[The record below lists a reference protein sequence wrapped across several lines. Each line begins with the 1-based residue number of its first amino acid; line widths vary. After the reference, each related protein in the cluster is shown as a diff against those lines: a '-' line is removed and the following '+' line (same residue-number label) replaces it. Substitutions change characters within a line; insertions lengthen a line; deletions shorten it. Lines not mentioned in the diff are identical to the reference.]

1 MTDFRLQILHASD
14 LEGGVNAI
22 SDAPNFA
29 AIVDSLE
36 DSVDNSITLSA
47 GDNYLAGPFFSAAGD
62 ITFRNSGLF
71 NDIYNQLFGLPNA
84 TINNSY
90 SSLREGSGRVDISI
104 MNIIGFDAS
113 ALGNHEFDLGSE
125 VLRTIIAA
133 EYRGAGL
140 ADDRWV
146 GTQFPYLSANLDFA
160 ADSNLSGLFTPNI
173 LPNTAFQTNPTAS
186 LAGTTTPKI
195 APATIIERGGE
206 KIGVVGATTQLL
218 ESISSPTGTKVQGTK
233 ANDMDALAAI
243 LQPVINQLQTQGI
256 NKIIVVSHLQQ
267 IALEQQLITKLR
279 GVDVVIAG
287 GSDTILAN
295 GDDNLRSGDTPTNT
309 YPIVTTNADGDP
321 AVIVS
326 TDGEYSYVGRLVV
339 DFDANGILVD
349 ANGSPLDEVSDL
361 DLVINGPVATT
372 EDQVIALWGSTEA
385 AFAEGTKGNL
395 VKQLTDAVEGL
406 VAAQDSNVFGRSEV
420 FIEGRR
426 EQVRTQETTLGNLS
440 ADANLFFAKTIDAT
454 VQVSIKNGGG
464 IRAAI
469 GEVDANGTLLP
480 TQENPFSGKQTGEI
494 SQLDILD
501 SLRFNNGLSLLTV
514 TAAELERILEYG
526 VAATADGATPGQ
538 FPQVSGIQFSFDSS
552 QQAIVFERNA
562 NGRVTGVQREGDR
575 IRSLAIVDPNN
586 GQVLDVIVENGQL
599 VGDANRQIRLITLD
613 FLAGGGDNYPFPE
626 FGENRVDLTQP
637 NNATRTGV
645 ATFAADGSEQ
655 DTLAEFLAA
664 NFPIGGN
671 KTFNI
676 VETPPEGDTRIQNL
690 NFREDTVLGAPGEL
704 VSGTPGA
711 DILIA
716 GTDFDG
722 ISDIVFTGAGND
734 EVDLATASILGLA
747 GKNNVDTGSGDDII
761 FVNKGDS
768 EALRRNRA
776 FGSDGN
782 DTFDARD
789 GQGGNRISGGVGDD
803 TFYLGSN
810 DRALGGD
817 GKDIFRVSLGGGNL
831 ISGGAGADQFWIV
844 NAELPSSANTV
855 LDFQLGTDVI
865 GIQGAVSLG
874 ITTSTLKL
882 NQVGADTAIVF
893 NNQTLAT
900 LTGIQASGLSLTDPK
915 QFVFA

>member
-125 VLRTIIAA
+125 VLRTIIEA

-267 IALEQQLITKLR
+267 IALEQELITKLS

-372 EDQVIALWGSTEA
+372 EDQVIALWGSKEA
-385 AFAEGTKGNL
+385 AFAQGTKGNL

-406 VAAQDSNVFGRSEV
+406 VAAQDSNVFGRSTV
-420 FIEGRR
+420 YIEGRR

-464 IRAAI
+464 IRDAI
-469 GEVDANGTLLP
+469 GQVDQFGTLIP
-480 TQENPFSGKQTGEI
+480 TQENSFSGKQTGEI
-494 SQLDILD
+494 SQLDIMN

-514 TAAELERILEYG
+514 TAAELEQILEYG

-562 NGRVTGVQREGDR
+562 NGRVTAVQTEGDR

-586 GQVLDVIVENGQL
+586 GQILDVIVENGQL

-637 NNATRTGV
+637 SNDTRTGV

-671 KTFNI
+671 KAFNI

-690 NFREDTVLGAPGEL
+690 NFREDTVLDVPGKL
-704 VSGTPGA
+704 ISGTPGA

-761 FVNKGDS
+761 FVNKGD
-768 EALRRNRA
+768 RA

-789 GQGGNRISGGVGDD
+789 GQGSNRMSGGLGND
-803 TFYLGSN
+803 TFFLGSG

-817 GKDIFRVSLGGGNL
+817 GNDKFYVGLGGGNL
-831 ISGGAGADQFWIV
+831 LSGGAGADEFRIFNV
-844 NAELPSSANTV
+844 EPPKAANTI
-855 LDFQLGTDVI
+855 LDFQIGVDKIAILG
-865 GIQGAVSLG
+865 
-874 ITTSTLKL
+874 STASQFNL
-882 NQVGADTAIVF
+882 NQVGGDTEIIFGSNIIAILIGVQS
-893 NNQTLAT
+893 N
-900 LTGIQASGLSLTDPK
+900 SLSLTNPN
-915 QFVFA
+915 QFVLS

>member
-1 MTDFRLQILHASD
+1 MTNFRLQILHASD

-36 DSVDNSITLSA
+36 DLVDNSITLSA

-71 NDIYNQLFGLPNA
+71 NNVYNQLFGLPNQ
-84 TINNSY
+84 TINTSY

-146 GTQFPYLSANLDFA
+146 GTQFPYLSANLNFA

-218 ESISSPTGTKVQGTK
+218 ESISSPTGTRVQGTK
-233 ANDMDALAAI
+233 ANDMNALAAI

-279 GVDVVIAG
+279 GVDIVIAG

-295 GDDNLRSGDTPTNT
+295 GDDNLRSGDTPANT

-339 DFDANGILVD
+339 DFNANGILVD
-349 ANGSPLDEVSDL
+349 ANGSPLDAVSDL

-372 EDQVIALWGSTEA
+372 EDQVIALWGSKEA
-385 AFAEGTKGNL
+385 AFAQGTKGNL

-406 VAAQDSNVFGRSEV
+406 VAAQDSNVFGRSTV

-480 TQENPFSGKQTGEI
+480 TQANPFSGKQTGEI

-526 VAATADGATPGQ
+526 VAATAEGATPGQ
-538 FPQVSGIQFSFDSS
+538 FPQVSGIQFSFDPSK
-552 QQAIVFERNA
+552 QAIVFERNA
-562 NGRVTGVQREGDR
+562 NGRVTGVQKEGDR

-637 NNATRTGV
+637 INATRTGV
-645 ATFAADGSEQ
+645 ATFAADASEQ

-664 NFPIGGN
+664 NFPVAGN
-671 KTFNI
+671 KAFNI

-690 NFREDTVLGAPGEL
+690 NFREDTVLGSPGEL
-704 VSGTPGA
+704 ISGTPGA
-711 DILIA
+711 DMLIA
-716 GTDFDG
+716 GTDFNG
-722 ISDIVFTGAGND
+722 IRDIVFTGAGND
-734 EVDLATASILGLA
+734 EVDLVSASILGLA
-747 GKNNVDTGSGDDII
+747 GNNTIDAGSGNDRI
-761 FVNKGDS
+761 FVNKGDI
-768 EALRRNRA
+768 A

-782 DTFDARD
+782 DTFEARD
-789 GQGGNRISGGVGDD
+789 SKGNNRMSGGLGND
-803 TFYLGSN
+803 TFFLGSN

-817 GKDIFRVSLGGGNL
+817 GNDKFYVSLGGGNL
-831 ISGGAGADQFWIV
+831 LSGGAGADEFRIFNV
-844 NAELPSSANTV
+844 EAPKAANTI
-855 LDFQLGTDVI
+855 LDFQI
-865 GIQGAVSLG
+865 GIDKIYLG
-874 ITTSTLKL
+874 STASQFTL
-882 NQVGADTAIVF
+882 NQVGGDTQIVF
-893 NNQTLAT
+893 DSNIIAVLI
-900 LTGIQASGLSLTDPK
+900 GIQSSSLSLTDPN

>member
-1 MTDFRLQILHASD
+1 MPQIVIYLVY
-14 LEGGVNAI
+14 LLLI
-22 SDAPNFA
+22 F
-29 AIVDSLE
+29 SL
-36 DSVDNSITLSA
+36 I
-47 GDNYLAGPFFSAAGD
+47 
-62 ITFRNSGLF
+62 
-71 NDIYNQLFGLPNA
+71 QLFKQIPQHPWQ
-84 TINNSY
+84 
-90 SSLREGSGRVDISI
+90 E
-104 MNIIGFDAS
+104 
-113 ALGNHEFDLGSE
+113 
-125 VLRTIIAA
+125 
-133 EYRGAGL
+133 
-140 ADDRWV
+140 
-146 GTQFPYLSANLDFA
+146 QP
-160 ADSNLSGLFTPNI
+160 P
-173 LPNTAFQTNPTAS
+173 
-186 LAGTTTPKI
+186 PKI
-195 APATIIERGGE
+195 APATIIEKGGE
-206 KIGVVGATTQLL
+206 QIGVVGATTQLL
-218 ESISSPTGTKVQGTK
+218 ESISSPTGTTVQGTK

-267 IALEQQLITKLR
+267 IALEQELITKLS

-295 GDDNLRSGDTPTNT
+295 GDDNLRSGDTPANT

-469 GEVDANGTLLP
+469 GEVDTNGTLLP

-526 VAATADGATPGQ
+526 VAATAEGATPGQ
-538 FPQVSGIQFSFDSS
+538 FPQVSGIQFSFDPS

-562 NGRVTGVQREGDR
+562 NGRVTSVQTEGDR
-575 IRSLAIVDPNN
+575 IRSLAIVDPDN
-586 GQVLDVIVENGQL
+586 GQILDVIVENGQL

-626 FGENRVDLTQP
+626 FGENRVNLTQP
-637 NNATRTGV
+637 SNATRTGV

-655 DTLAEFLAA
+655 DTLAEFLAV

-671 KTFNI
+671 TAFNI
-676 VETPPEGDTRIQNL
+676 VETPPEEDTRIQNL
-690 NFREDTVLGAPGEL
+690 NFREDTVLDVPGEL
-704 VSGTPGA
+704 ISGTPGA

-722 ISDIVFTGAGND
+722 VNDIVFTGAGND
-734 EVDLATASILGLA
+734 EVDIPFGGSRA
-747 GKNNVDTGSGDDII
+747 GDNRIFTGSGTDIVYI
-761 FVNKGDS
+761 ADGDRS
-768 EALRRNRA
+768 
-776 FGSDGN
+776 FGGSGN
-782 DTFDARD
+782 DEIDATEATDYRL
-789 GQGGNRISGGVGDD
+789 SGGTGNDI
-803 TFYLGSN
+803 FYLGA
-810 DRALGGD
+810 DGRALGGD
-817 GKDIFRVSLGGGNL
+817 GNDIFYVQDGGGNL
-831 ISGGAGADQFWIV
+831 LSGGDGVDQFWILTGD
-844 NAELPSSANTV
+844 LPSAANTV
-855 LDFQLGTDVI
+855 LDFEIGTDVLGI
-865 GIQGAVSLG
+865 GGQGAGFDFSDLTLSG
-874 ITTSTLKL
+874 NNIAIGTTT
-882 NQVGADTAIVF
+882 V
-893 NNQTLAT
+893 AT
-900 LTGIQASGLSLTDPK
+900 LNGVNTSSLTAANFA
-915 QFVFA
+915 FV